1 MSSTTNI
8 NTNTDSNKNTRL
20 FFDRFFQKEISYPS
34 NQVDAVVGFFKNRGF
49 EESAAISISTVLLQ
63 EAKID
68 NVNVLELLDTLKGYD
83 KIKLSSLVT
92 AILNS
97 NRSKISKLGYR
108 SQLDVNR
115 VEARNIVY

>member
-1 MSSTTNI
+1 MSTVILTEQS
-8 NTNTDSNKNTRL
+8 TDSSKSTKV

-34 NQVDAVVGFFKNRGF
+34 NQVDAVIGFFKNKGF
-49 EESAAISISTVLLQ
+49 EEAAAISVSTVLLQ

-68 NVNVLELLDTLKGYD
+68 NISVTQLIDTLKGFD
-83 KIKLSSLVT
+83 KLKLSNLVT

-108 SQLDVNR
+108 SNTSLNV
-115 VEARNIVY
+115 VEARNIVF